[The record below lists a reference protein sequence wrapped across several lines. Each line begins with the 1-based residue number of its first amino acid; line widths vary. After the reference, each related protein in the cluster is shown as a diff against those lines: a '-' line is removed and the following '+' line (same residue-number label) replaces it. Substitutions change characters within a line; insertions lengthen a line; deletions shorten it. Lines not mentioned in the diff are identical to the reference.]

1 MSVARTVHRI
11 NKRFGLRL
19 VIWIGVLGL
28 AAAGLCALPLFDV
41 LGYDYAFALGLLAA
55 FAAVDVGQGAVA
67 AARRQSQPMGLAGLV
82 GGAVLAGLSLLV
94 VPLALSL
101 ANGLRV
107 RNCSWGAGL
116 AFFVFL
122 PVSTVLFAAPAGV
135 LAGVLVRGRWGR
147 VLAWA
152 LPIMSLAWSLVRV
165 YRDPPVFAF
174 DPFGGFFPGPIYDEA
189 LQPSLRL
196 ACYRVANLTWMGAA
210 LAVLAC
216 LTDNGRATDGGPPE
230 RHWRRPSWRLLSVT
244 LVLVAVGCAWFT
256 AQARLGF
263 HLNRHDITA
272 VLSRQ
277 TQSPHFI
284 VHSDPEADSP
294 EEIDLV
300 RRDLEFRYWQL
311 SHTLGAEPRTPISV
325 YRFSSTAQK
334 KDLTGAGGTLFAKP
348 WQREIFVQA
357 EPFPAGRLRHELAH
371 VFASAFG
378 DRGFGVSLAW
388 HRGMPRLAMG
398 LVEGL
403 AEAADFGDPDG
414 RATLH
419 EQARAMIDLNQA
431 PPLSRIL
438 GAGFT
443 AESGPR
449 AYTLAGSFCRFLL
462 ERDGA
467 AKLRALYASAGD
479 FTGVYGR
486 DLESLEADWR
496 VFLQNQTPD
505 PATLARARER
515 FRRPAIFQ
523 KVCARELAARVGE
536 ARSRLGIEP
545 EAAVRLLDSVCMDD
559 PHEPLFQLDRA
570 EALAAAGQG
579 ELALQTLQRLDN
591 DSLTRPLRVRA
602 ANLAAVI
609 HFHAGRF
616 AEATADVKRALA
628 EATDDNEERQ
638 GQAKLRALADEP
650 ARATLGRV
658 LFGDHLGRAL
668 DAGLI
673 VFLVE
678 QFAQSNPADPM
689 GPYLVGR
696 QLATR
701 DPKLAM
707 RELGKSCPPTAPS
720 PVPPTWTAPFAKECT
735 RLLGESA
742 FLAGDMGL
750 ARAANEKLRD
760 QATLQSDRL
769 RAEDFLERI
778 DWESHKP

>member
-19 VIWIGVLGL
+19 VIWMGVLGI
-28 AAAGLCALPLFDV
+28 AAAGLCSLPLFDV

-55 FAAVDVGQGAVA
+55 FAAADVGQGTVA
-67 AARRQSQPMGLAGLV
+67 AARRHMEPMGLAALV
-82 GGAVLAGLSLLV
+82 GLAVLASLSLLV

-107 RNCSWGAGL
+107 RNCSWDAGF
-116 AFFVFL
+116 AFFALL

-152 LPIMSLAWSLVRV
+152 LPIMSIAWSLVRV

-189 LQPSLRL
+189 LRPSLRL
-196 ACYRVANLTWMGAA
+196 VWYRLANLTWMAAA
-210 LAVLAC
+210 LAGLAC
-216 LTDNGRATDGGPPE
+216 LTDGGRAAESGPPQH
-230 RHWRRPSWRLLSVT
+230 RWRRPSWRLLSVT
-244 LVLVAVGCAWFT
+244 LVLFAAGCGWF
-256 AQARLGF
+256 AAEAALGF
-263 HLNRHDITA
+263 HLDGHDITA

-277 TQSPHFI
+277 TQTRHFI
-284 VHSDPEADSP
+284 VHSDPGADSP
-294 EEIDLV
+294 EDIDLV

-311 SHTLGAEPRTPISV
+311 SRILGAEPRTPITV
-325 YRFSSTAQK
+325 YRFSSAAQK
-334 KDLTGAGGTLFAKP
+334 KELTGAGGTLFAKP
-348 WQREIFVQA
+348 WKREIFVQA
-357 EPFPAGRLRHELAH
+357 EAFPADRLRHELAH

-378 DRGFGVSLAW
+378 DGWFGVSLAW
-388 HRGMPRLAMG
+388 HRGVPRLAMG

-403 AEAADFGDPDG
+403 AEAADYGDPDG

-419 EQARAMIDLNQA
+419 QQARAMIDLDQA
-431 PPLSRIL
+431 PPLRRIL

-467 AKLRALYASAGD
+467 AKLRALYASAGG
-479 FTGVYGR
+479 FVGVYGR

-496 VFLQNQTPD
+496 SFLQSQTPD

-523 KVCARELAARVGE
+523 KVCARELAARVSD
-536 ARSRLGIEP
+536 ARARLASEP
-545 EAAVRLLDSVCMDD
+545 EDAARLLDSVCQDD
-559 PHEPLFQLDRA
+559 PHEPVFQLDRA

-579 ELALQTLQRLDN
+579 EVALQALQTLDQN
-591 DSLTRPLRVRA
+591 LTRPLRVRA
-602 ANLAAVI
+602 ANLSAAI

-616 AEATADVKRALA
+616 SEATADVRRALA
-628 EATDDNEERQ
+628 QATDDNEERQ
-638 GQAKLRALADEP
+638 AQVKLRALTDPES
-650 ARATLGRV
+650 RATLGRIF
-658 LFGDHLGRAL
+658 FGDRVGRAL

-673 VFLVE
+673 VFLVG
-678 QFAQSNPADPM
+678 QFADANPADPL

-696 QLATR
+696 QLSTR
-701 DPKLAM
+701 DPKLAV
-707 RELGKSCPPTAPS
+707 RELGKACPLTAPGES
-720 PVPPTWTAPFAKECT
+720 PPTWTPPFAKECT

-742 FLAGDMGL
+742 FLSGDSPL
-750 ARAANEKLRD
+750 ARAAYEKLRD
-760 QATLQSDRL
+760 QGTLQADRL
-769 RAEDFLERI
+769 RADDFLERI
-778 DWESHKP
+778 EWESHKP